1 MIDNEFVYNISTW
14 ILPILLGAGLH
25 ESAHAYVALYFG
37 DDTAKKLGRVTLNP
51 FKHIDKYGTI
61 IVPLILYFI
70 NPTFIIGWA
79 KPVPIGLD
87 KLKNYKRDF
96 GIICLAG
103 PLTNLL
109 ITIIFSLLLFLFIAY
124 IPTNILF
131 YSPVGVWTY
140 DTLWNVIFLNL
151 LLAIFNMIPL
161 NPLDGGRVLGI
172 FLPHKWA
179 NYLMT
184 QSYYTIIALLFLIF
198 IVPEII
204 GIDILW
210 NYYLEPLLYPFDFL
224 WDRVWDYKTY
234 DDCNDLCLENIE
246 EAIDK
251 FFNKSLWYK

>member
-1 MIDNEFVYNISTW
+1 MIDNEFVYNLSTW

-37 DDTAKKLGRVTLNP
+37 DDTSQKLGRVTLNP

-70 NPTFIIGWA
+70 NPMFIIGWA

-96 GIICLAG
+96 GIIAIAG

-109 ITIIFSLLLFLFIAY
+109 IVIISLFLFFLFIKY
-124 IPTNILF
+124 IPTNILYF
-131 YSPVGVWTY
+131 SPIGDWIY
-140 DTLWNVIFLNL
+140 NTLYNLIILNM
-151 LLAIFNMIPL
+151 LLAFFNMLPI

-179 NYLMT
+179 NYLMM
-184 QSYYTIIALLFLIF
+184 QSHYNIILLLFLIF
-198 IVPEII
+198 IVPKII
-204 GIDILW
+204 GVNILG
-210 NYYLEPLLYPFDFL
+210 YYFDLVFYPVDLLT
-224 WDRVWDYKTY
+224 DRIFEYKTW
-234 DDCNDLCLENIE
+234 DDCDSSCLEAIE
-246 EAIDK
+246 K
-251 FFNKSLWYK
+251 LYKKSD